1 MYYVF
6 VKFNG
11 TLNVCSIKLM
21 YRRLFINE
29 LSAHLYLIDVSR

>member
-1 MYYVF
+1 MF

-21 YRRLFINE
+21 YRQYYI
-29 LSAHLYLIDVSR
+29 H

>member
-1 MYYVF
+1 MYYMF

-21 YRRLFINE
+21 YRQYYI
-29 LSAHLYLIDVSR
+29 H